1 MALTKDQWFLKI
13 KSWLPEWWFEKQ
25 NHQVAALYGLAAVLS
40 ELDQETDNHLAQTF
54 ISQSDAPVLDA
65 HGDERNVDRLDGELN
80 SPYSNRIRHIV
91 NQSNPTALKAL
102 VDSLL
107 TRGKST
113 IREHDTDRIFA
124 SRGSFLNRH
133 EVFTDAFHNVFS
145 IVVDKQVHAPY
156 SFLSRGNF
164 AGRGTFVGTGQS
176 DTARL
181 QAIVAA
187 VNKSKAFGVMYRL
200 TETND

>member
-1 MALTKDQWFLKI
+1 MALTTEQWFLKI
-13 KSWLPEWWFEKQ
+13 KSWLPDWWFEQ
-25 NHQVAALYGLAAVLS
+25 PNHQVALLHGIAAIFA
-40 ELDQETDNHLAQTF
+40 ELDQEADNHVNETF
-54 ISQSDAPVLDA
+54 ISKSTAPVLDA
-65 HGDERNVDRLDGELN
+65 HGDERNVDRLDGELDG
-80 SPYSNRIRHIV
+80 PYSSRIRYIV
-91 NQSNPTALKAL
+91 NQSNPQAIKTL
-102 VDSLL
+102 VDSILA
-107 TRGKST
+107 RGKST
-113 IREHDTDRIFA
+113 IREHDTDRIFC
-124 SRGSFLNRH
+124 GQSFFNRH

-164 AGRGTFVGTGQS
+164 AGRNTFVGTGQS